1 MNDEALS
8 IRQQVENVMAPLVGV
23 PLWDAGRAADLMW
36 LAFGQRQTI
45 PDFQGKPR
53 EVGEYALHVQ
63 CAWRFVQGEKVLV
76 GNRDLYYPRGYRD
89 PKEEIPKE
97 FNWDVQGANRC
108 DEMLATLFAGG
119 AKQFVV
125 QRVEVGQA
133 GKFALLLECDLTL
146 QVFPNDS
153 LEGEH
158 WRLFRPGSDGPH
170 SVFTGEG
177 LERH

>member
-1 MNDEALS
+1 MNELLS
-8 IRQQVENVMAPLVGV
+8 IQQQVESVIAPLVGM
-23 PLWDAGRAADLMW
+23 PLWDAGRAADLLW

-45 PDFQGKPR
+45 QDFRGERR

-63 CAWRFVQGEKVLV
+63 CAWRFIQGEKVVV

-89 PKEEIPKE
+89 PKDEIPKG
-97 FNWDVQGANRC
+97 FDWDVQGANRC
-108 DEMLATLFAGG
+108 DEGLATLFAGG

-125 QRVEVGQA
+125 EQVEAGQA
-133 GKFALLLECDLTL
+133 GEIALLLEGGLTL
-146 QVFPNDS
+146 QILPNDS

-158 WRLFRPGSDGPH
+158 WRLFRPGSDAPH
-170 SVFTGEG
+170 SVFAGNG